1 MIRLAAVADVHF
13 ADDARGT
20 LRPHLEEL
28 PRTADVFLIAGDLT
42 RLGLAEEA
50 EALADELADLDL
62 PIVSILGNHDYHSDE
77 EKAIRVVMEAV
88 GVVMLEAE
96 NHVIEVDGER
106 LGISGV
112 KGFGSGFPGA
122 SASDFGEP
130 EMKAFVRHA
139 SDTADRL
146 GELLAELDTDRKVA
160 LVHYAPVEDTL
171 RGERREL
178 FPFLGSYLLGEAI
191 DRAGAD
197 LAIHGHAHAGAEKG
211 MTSGGVQVRNVAL
224 PLIQRPYNLYC
235 LGTDDDVAS

>member
-20 LRPHLEEL
+20 LRPHLEDL
-28 PRTADVFLIAGDLT
+28 PRSADAFLVAGDLT

-50 EALADELADLDL
+50 QALADELAGLDI
-62 PIVSILGNHDYHSDE
+62 PMISILGNHDYHSGE
-77 EKAIRVVMEAV
+77 EKAIRDVMEGV
-88 GVVMLEAE
+88 GVVVLEAE
-96 NHVIEVDGER
+96 NHIIELDGER
-106 LGISGV
+106 LGISGI

-122 SASDFGEP
+122 SASEFGEP

-139 SDTADRL
+139 CDSADRL
-146 GELLAELDTDRKVA
+146 GELLSELNTERKVA
-160 LVHYAPVEDTL
+160 LIHYSPVEDTL
-171 RGERREL
+171 RGERPEL

-235 LGTDDDVAS
+235 LGTDEDVAC